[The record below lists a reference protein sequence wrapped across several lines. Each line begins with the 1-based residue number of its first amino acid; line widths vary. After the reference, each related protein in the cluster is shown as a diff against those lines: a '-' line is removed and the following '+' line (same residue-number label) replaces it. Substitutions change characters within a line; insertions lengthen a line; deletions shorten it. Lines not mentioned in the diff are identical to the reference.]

1 MQLARRNQF
10 SQQAFT
16 LIERLEESTSVD
28 QVMDLVQGLF
38 GSYGGAKVMLTGIVP
53 KSGQRFS
60 DLVLGSRWPQEFLDL
75 YTERDYL
82 RVDPIAHHALHSARP
97 FEWRSEN
104 YMSSCTRARELMRH
118 AADFGLAHGFIV
130 PIHRP
135 EGYEAVAAMA
145 GAKLELQES
154 DKASLHLV
162 ALYAFDRVRRLHR
175 DPPREYHITPREREV
190 LAWAADGKSA
200 GEIGDVLDISSRTVE
215 EHLASACRKLRAAN
229 RTQAVAIALRARL
242 IG

>member
-1 MQLARRNQF
+1 MPMARRGQF

-16 LIERLEESTSVD
+16 LIERLEESTSVE
-28 QVMDLVQGLF
+28 QVMDLVQALF
-38 GSYGGAKVMLTGIVP
+38 GSFGGDKVMLTGIVP
-53 KSGQRFS
+53 KSGQGFRE
-60 DLVLGSRWPQEFLDL
+60 LVLGERWPQEFLDL
-75 YTERDYL
+75 YTERDYIS
-82 RVDPIAHHALHSARP
+82 VDPIAHQALHSARP
-97 FEWRSEN
+97 FEWRFEN
-104 YMSSCTRARELMRH
+104 HVSSCTHARELMRH
-118 AADFGLAHGFIV
+118 AADFGLAHGFVV

-135 EGYEAVAAMA
+135 EGYEAVAGMA
-145 GAKLELQES
+145 GAKLELRES
-154 DKASLHLV
+154 DKASVQLV

-200 GEIGDVLDISSRTVE
+200 YEIGDLLDISSRTVE